1 MKRKNLFILI
11 AILAVVVISVLAASK
26 NPDWFAVKEE
36 SSIILY
42 TGDGCPHCA
51 KVEEFI
57 KENQIDSKI
66 SFSQKEVYYNQF
78 NAKDLQSKAKIC
90 GLPTDSIG
98 VPFLWDKETTKCFMG
113 DVDIIN
119 FFQEKIK

>member
-1 MKRKNLFILI
+1 MKRKNLYILI
-11 AILAVVVISVLAASK
+11 AILAIFVIGILAASK
-26 NPDWFAVKEE
+26 NPNWFAAKEE
-36 SSIILY
+36 SPIILY

-51 KVEEFI
+51 KVDEFI

-90 GLPTDSIG
+90 RLPTDSIG
-98 VPFLWDKETTKCFMG
+98 VPFLWDKENAKCFIG

-119 FFQEKIK
+119 FFKTKLN